1 MLGLGSGVI
10 YGNRL
15 ERTGF
20 VYDFPGVVAAFSLRR
35 LASNAPYAIR
45 IRETGSN
52 NEKDIGF
59 DSSGNL
65 DTSAISSFCGS
76 NDGVVTKWYDQ
87 ANANHALQ
95 TDTDKQPKIYT
106 SSAVITEGGNSRP
119 AILGDTDDLLSLST
133 TLSLATEF
141 SFSMVAETGAGSG
154 GQRTWF
160 GGPSPS
166 GSSFYQRN
174 GAFFTLTA
182 DGTTS
187 NAYIHEYNAFSG
199 TQGATLYHFFA
210 SDGSGN
216 YALHVDGTSE
226 ATGTQVQTFTFN
238 TLFANS
244 SGTKNL
250 AQKMQ
255 EVVFYDV
262 SKSASRS
269 DIQTNIESYY
279 DIAGI

>member
-1 MLGLGSGVI
+1 MMLGLGLGVEHGVSI
-10 YGNRL
+10 QS
-15 ERTGF
+15 TGF
-20 VYDFPGVVAAFSLRR
+20 LHDFPGAVAAFSLRR
-35 LASNAPYAIR
+35 LSSAATRAIR
-45 IRETGSN
+45 IRETGSS

-87 ANANHALQ
+87 SGTNHASQ

-119 AILGDTDDLLSLST
+119 AILGDADDFLSLST
-133 TLSLATEF
+133 SLSLATEF

-160 GGPSPS
+160 GGV
-166 GSSFYQRN
+166 SSFYQRN
-174 GAFFTLTA
+174 GSFFTLTA
-182 DGTTS
+182 DGTTG
-187 NAYIHEYNAFSG
+187 NAYLHEYNPYSAI
-199 TQGATLYHFFA
+199 QGATLYHFFA

-226 ATGTQVQTFTFN
+226 ATGTEAQTFSFN
-238 TLFANS
+238 TIFANN

-255 EVVFYDV
+255 ELVFYDV

-269 DIQTNIESYY
+269 DIQTDIESYY